1 MKLTHLQFTGE
12 ARWSLCRC
20 LRFCLPT
27 ALVLA
32 VLTGCAPKGKIA
44 GDVDPVG
51 TYALI
56 SVDGKNVPC
65 ALEHEGHSITVK
77 SGSFVI
83 QADGT
88 CASKIVF
95 VPPSGSDF
103 TREVSATYTRNDS
116 KLTMQW
122 KGAGTTIGTVDGN
135 TFTMNNEGMLFAYR
149 K

>member
-12 ARWSLCRC
+12 ARRTVRRC
-20 LRFCLPT
+20 LRFCLPS
-27 ALVLA
+27 ALILA
-32 VLTGCAPKGKIA
+32 VLTGCAPKGKVA

-65 ALEHEGHSITVK
+65 ALEHEGHSVTIK

-88 CASKIVF
+88 CASKVTF
-95 VPPSGSDF
+95 VPPSGSDL
-103 TREVSATYTRNDS
+103 TRDVSATYTREGL
-116 KLTMQW
+116 KLTMKW
-122 KGAGTTIGTVDGN
+122 KGAGTTVGTFEGN